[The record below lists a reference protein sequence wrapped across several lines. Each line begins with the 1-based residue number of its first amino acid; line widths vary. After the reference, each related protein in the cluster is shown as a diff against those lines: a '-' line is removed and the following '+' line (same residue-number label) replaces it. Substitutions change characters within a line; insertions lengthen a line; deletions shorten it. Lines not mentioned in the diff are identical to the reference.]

1 MAQATGRSTAGA
13 DRTCSALANATTI
26 LDKFVST
33 KASVAPMYK
42 KNIGLVT
49 LELAF
54 QDPSSLL
61 ANVAGPEK
69 ASSRV
74 ITLYLILEQCLFQ
87 RSAFD
92 DLKEYVGQLSFEEAK
107 YFIDNFSKILLGKVW
122 HSAAGH
128 PLDQY

>member
-1 MAQATGRSTAGA
+1 M
-13 DRTCSALANATTI
+13 NATTI

-33 KASVAPMYK
+33 KANVAPMYK

-54 QDPSSLL
+54 QGPPSLD
-61 ANVAGPEK
+61 VAGSEK

-92 DLKEYVGQLSFEEAK
+92 DLKEYIGQLSFEEAK
-107 YFIDNFSKILLGKVW
+107 YFIDNFSRILLGTV
-122 HSAAGH
+122 
-128 PLDQY
+128 